1 MCGRRSAPSHQEEL
15 RLRIP
20 RFLLPLAACLALSGA
35 VLAAPDSPAAA
46 SRPAAAPNPAAI
58 NQLPATATVGPR
70 TRGANVLRA
79 QVLLDRAHF
88 SPGEI
93 DGNYSRNLRLAIS
106 GYQKLHQLKA
116 TGAIDAAT
124 WALLAQDKEPV
135 LGSYVI
141 TAQDAAGPYTAAPA
155 SMADKARLPAL
166 GYASVVEALGER
178 FHCSPALLKRLN
190 PGKHFNRAGEQV
202 AVPNVLAGSPLPKA
216 SALMVGRADGTLTLL
231 DADGTPFAQFPASTG
246 SEHDPLPYGQWKVT
260 AVVRNPVYRY
270 DPKLFWD
277 AKQSDA
283 KAMIAAGPNN
293 PVGLVWIELSKKHYG
308 IHGTP
313 EPGNIGKT
321 QSHGCIRLTNWDALA
336 VAGALARGASVL
348 LQE

>member
-1 MCGRRSAPSHQEEL
+1 MKMCGHRPAPCHQEER
-15 RLRIP
+15 RLRTP
-20 RFLLPLAACLALSGA
+20 RLLLPLAACLALPGA
-35 VLAAPDSPAAA
+35 GLAAPD
-46 SRPAAAPNPAAI
+46 RTAAPASPAAI

-88 SPGEI
+88 SSGEI
-93 DGNYSRNLRLAIS
+93 DGVYSRNLRLAIS
-106 GYQKLHQLKA
+106 GYQKLHQLKV

-124 WALLAQDKEPV
+124 WTLLAQDKEPL

-155 SMADKARLPAL
+155 SMADKARLPTL
-166 GYASVVEALGER
+166 GYASAAEALGER

-202 AVPNVLAGSPLPKA
+202 VVPNVLAASPLPKA
-216 SALMVGRADGTLTLL
+216 TALMVGRADGTLTLL
-231 DADGTPFAQFPASTG
+231 DAGGTPFAQFPASTG

-277 AKQSDA
+277 ARRGDA

-293 PVGLVWIELSKKHYG
+293 PVGVVWIELSKKHYG